1 MCPTTVMELRY
12 QPYLSRSQEEP
23 HRARLH
29 LLPSLPN
36 AGLCPLG
43 WTHPFSASQPLHHH
57 PLLLVQQVP
66 VLALAPV
73 LAVLVLVPLEWQ
85 LPELEQELMH
95 LRSRRA
101 HR

>member
-1 MCPTTVMELRY
+1 
-12 QPYLSRSQEEP
+12 
-23 HRARLH
+23 
-29 LLPSLPN
+29 
-36 AGLCPLG
+36 
-43 WTHPFSASQPLHHH
+43 
-57 PLLLVQQVP
+57 LLLVQQVP